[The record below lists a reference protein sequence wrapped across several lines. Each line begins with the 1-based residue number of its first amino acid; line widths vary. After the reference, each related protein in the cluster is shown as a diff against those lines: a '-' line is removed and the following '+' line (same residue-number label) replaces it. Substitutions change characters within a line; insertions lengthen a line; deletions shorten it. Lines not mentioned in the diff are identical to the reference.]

1 MPNDIADILKDAVD
15 AGASDIHIK
24 VGNLPLARIDGEL
37 GPINKDDDKLMPPDT
52 ERMMRELLP
61 EYRIKEFE
69 NQNEADF
76 AYAAPGLGRFRVN
89 AFRQRGS
96 VSLILRSIPF
106 EAPSLEDLGLPNVVR
121 ELAEQERGVVLV
133 TGTTGSGKSTTLAAM
148 IRHINENMA
157 RHIVTIEDPIEY
169 LYRDARSE
177 INQRE
182 VGADTESFQQA
193 LRRVLRQDPDVIL
206 IGEMRD
212 QITGAAARPPADTG
226 HLVFSTLHTADAGET
241 INRILEFYEPHE
253 QLQARSM
260 LSGVLKGVISQRLL
274 TDADGE
280 GRVAICEVLRSTG
293 RVADTIKDGDVSML
307 PEIIAEGSFYGMQT
321 FDQALYQAVT
331 DGKVTM
337 DTALAAASRPH
348 DFKLLIQGEGRVGT
362 TMEDVEQDQ
371 DENGAPAAAEPAAAA
386 ADRDPANLIPGL

>member
-1 MPNDIADILKDAVD
+1 MPHDIAAILKDAVEKD
-15 AGASDIHIK
+15 ASDIHIK
-24 VGNLPLARIDGEL
+24 VGNVPLARVDGEL
-37 GPINKDDDKLMPPDT
+37 APIYDSGERLMPPDT
-52 ERMMRELLP
+52 EAMMRELLP
-61 EYRIKEFE
+61 EQRIKEFE

-96 VSLILRSIPF
+96 VSLILRAIPF
-106 EAPSLEDLGLPNVVR
+106 EAPSIQDLGLPNVVR

-148 IRHINENMA
+148 VRHINENMA
-157 RHIVTIEDPIEY
+157 KHIVTIEDPIEY

-182 VGADTESFQQA
+182 VGADTDSFQQA

-212 QITGAAARPPADTG
+212 QVTVQTALSAAETG

-260 LSGVLKGVISQRLL
+260 IASVLKGVISQRLVPE
-274 TDADGE
+274 ADGE
-280 GRVAICEVLRSTG
+280 GRVAILEVLRQTG
-293 RVADTIKDGDVSML
+293 RVSDTIKDGDVSML
-307 PEIIAEGSFYGMQT
+307 PEIIAEGSFYGMQS
-321 FDQALYQAVT
+321 FDQALYEAVT
-331 DGKVTM
+331 AGKITM
-337 DTALAAASRPH
+337 ETALAAASRPH
-348 DFKLLIQGEGRVGT
+348 DFKLLVQGEGRVGT
-362 TMEDVEQDQ
+362 SMEDVVE
-371 DENGAPAAAEPAAAA
+371 EPANSGG
-386 ADRDPANLIPGL
+386 DGSRDPADLIPGL

>member
-1 MPNDIADILKDAVD
+1 MPQDIADILKDAVD
-15 AGASDIHIK
+15 KGASDIHIK

-37 GPINKDDDKLMPPDT
+37 GPIHPEGEKLMPPDT

-96 VSLILRSIPF
+96 VSLIMRTIPF
-106 EAPSLEDLGLPNVVR
+106 EAPSLVDLGLPAVVR

-148 IRHINENMA
+148 IRYINENMA
-157 RHIVTIEDPIEY
+157 KHIVTIEDPIEY

-182 VGADTESFQQA
+182 VGADTDSFQQA

-212 QITGAAARPPADTG
+212 QITVQTALSAAETG

-253 QLQARSM
+253 QMQARSM
-260 LSGVLKGVISQRLL
+260 LAGVLKGVISQRLVP
-274 TDADGE
+274 TTDGE
-280 GRVAICEVLRSTG
+280 GRVAICEVLRQTG
-293 RVADTIKDGDVSML
+293 RVHDTIKDGDVSML

-321 FDQALYQAVT
+321 FDQALYEAVT
-331 DGKVTM
+331 AGTVSM
-337 DTALAAASRPH
+337 ETAMQAATRPH
-348 DFKLLIQGEGRVGT
+348 DFKLLVQGEGKVGT
-362 TMEDVEQDQ
+362 TMEDVARVE
-371 DENGAPAAAEPAAAA
+371 EAAEQAEAEAAVPAG
-386 ADRDPANLIPGL
+386 RDPANLIPGL

>member
-1 MPNDIADILKDAVD
+1 MAPDVASILTDAVQR
-15 AGASDIHIK
+15 GASDIHLK

-37 GPINKDDDKLMPPDT
+37 GPLYQDGEKLMPPDT
-52 ERMMRELLP
+52 ERMMREMLP
-61 EYRIKEFE
+61 ENRIKEFE
-69 NQNEADF
+69 NVNESDF

-89 AFRQRGS
+89 AFKQRGS
-96 VSLILRSIPF
+96 VSLILRAIPF
-106 EAPSLEDLGLPNVVR
+106 EAPSLETLGLPQVIR
-121 ELAEQERGVVLV
+121 ELAEEERGIVLV

-182 VGADTESFQQA
+182 VGADTESFKQA

-212 QITGAAARPPADTG
+212 AETVQTALSAAETG

-260 LSGVLKGVISQRLL
+260 LAGTLKGVISQRLVP
-274 TDADGE
+274 TIDGDS
-280 GRVAICEVLRSTG
+280 RVAICEVLRMTG
-293 RVADTIKDGDVSML
+293 RVHDTVKDGDVSAL
-307 PEIIAEGSFYGMQT
+307 PDIISEGGFYGMQT
-321 FDQALYQAVT
+321 FDQALYGAVT
-331 DGKVTM
+331 EGKVSM
-337 DTALAAASRPH
+337 EMALQYASRPH
-348 DFKLLIQGEGRVGT
+348 DFKLLVQGEGRVGT
-362 TMEDVEQDQ
+362 TMEDVAQE
-371 DENGAPAAAEPAAAA
+371 EEAPAAVT

>member
-1 MPNDIADILKDAVD
+1 MAPDVASILTDAVQR
-15 AGASDIHIK
+15 GASDIHLK

-37 GPINKDDDKLMPPDT
+37 GPLYQDGDKLMPPDT
-52 ERMMRELLP
+52 ERMMREMLP
-61 EYRIKEFE
+61 ENRIKEFE
-69 NQNEADF
+69 NVNESDF

-89 AFRQRGS
+89 AFKQRGS
-96 VSLILRSIPF
+96 VSLILRAIPF
-106 EAPSLEDLGLPNVVR
+106 EAPSLETLGLPQVIR
-121 ELAEQERGVVLV
+121 ELAEEERGIVLV

-182 VGADTESFQQA
+182 VGADTESFKQA

-212 QITGAAARPPADTG
+212 AETVQTALSAAETG

-260 LSGVLKGVISQRLL
+260 LAGTLKGVISQRLVP
-274 TDADGE
+274 TVDGE
-280 GRVAICEVLRSTG
+280 SRVAVCEVLRMTG
-293 RVADTIKDGDVSML
+293 RVHDTVKDGDVSAL
-307 PEIIAEGSFYGMQT
+307 PDIISEGGFYGMQT
-321 FDQALYQAVT
+321 FDQALYAAVT
-331 DGKVTM
+331 EGKVSM
-337 DTALAAASRPH
+337 DTALQYASRPH
-348 DFKLLIQGEGRVGT
+348 DFKLLVQGEGRVGT
-362 TMEDVEQDQ
+362 TMEDVVQ
-371 DENGAPAAAEPAAAA
+371 DEEAPAAAAAA

>member
-1 MPNDIADILKDAVD
+1 MARDIADILKDAVD
-15 AGASDIHIK
+15 RGASDIHIK
-24 VGNLPLARIDGEL
+24 VGNLPLARVDGEL
-37 GPINKDDDKLMPPDT
+37 GPLYDDGDKLMPPDT

-61 EYRIKEFE
+61 EFRIKEFE

-96 VSLILRSIPF
+96 VSLILRAIPF
-106 EAPSLEDLGLPNVVR
+106 EAPSLEDLRLPPVVR

-157 RHIVTIEDPIEY
+157 KHIVTIEDPIEY

-182 VGADTESFQQA
+182 VGADTDSFQQA

-212 QITGAAARPPADTG
+212 QVTVQTALSAAETG

-253 QLQARSM
+253 QMQARSM
-260 LSGVLKGVISQRLL
+260 LASVLKGVISQRLVQ
-274 TDADGE
+274 DADGD
-280 GRVAICEVLRSTG
+280 GRVAICEVLRQTG

-321 FDQALYQAVT
+321 FDQALYDAVT
-331 DGKVTM
+331 AGRVTM
-337 DTALAAASRPH
+337 ATALVAASRPH
-348 DFKLLIQGEGRVGT
+348 DFKLLVQGEGRMGT
-362 TMEDVEQDQ
+362 SIDDVVRE
-371 DENGAPAAAEPAAAA
+371 ERVEMPAGGTGE
-386 ADRDPANLIPGL
+386 RDPSTLIPGL